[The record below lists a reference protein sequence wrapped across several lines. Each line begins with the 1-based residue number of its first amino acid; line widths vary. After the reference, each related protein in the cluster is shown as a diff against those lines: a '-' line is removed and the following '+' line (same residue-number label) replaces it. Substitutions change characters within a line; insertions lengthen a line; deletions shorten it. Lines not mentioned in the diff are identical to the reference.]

1 MSAWTNIKR
10 VTRYG
15 FVGFIRNGFVSLAA
29 VFIMIIT
36 LFTIL
41 WVLMIGA
48 GFQSALHWLTE
59 QVDITV
65 YFEPGATPEQIG
77 QVQKRLAALP
87 EVASSALISRE
98 EALAQFKLRHAN
110 EQITMQA
117 LSELGDNPLGAAI
130 EVRAKETSQYAGIAK
145 NLADFQKSS
154 SASGIDKVNY
164 QQNEQAITQM
174 TSFINALRVFGLTAG
189 LILAA
194 AALLISFNTIRLAIY
209 TSRDEIG
216 IMNLVGAGTWFVR
229 GPFLVSG
236 VLYGLC
242 GGLVTLLLSYPL
254 ALTLGPGSEGFFP
267 NFNIFTYYTSNFAL
281 LLLAVMGS
289 GILLGAFSSY
299 LAVRRYLKT

>member
-15 FVGFIRNGFVSLAA
+15 LVGFIRNGFVSLAA
-29 VFIMIIT
+29 VFIMMIT

-59 QVDITV
+59 QVDVTV
-65 YFEPGATPEQIG
+65 YFTTDASQAQIEQVRK
-77 QVQKRLAALP
+77 QVVALH
-87 EVASSALISRE
+87 EVASSVLISRE
-98 EALAQFKLRHAN
+98 DALARFKERHANDQVTMEALA
-110 EQITMQA
+110 
-117 LSELGDNPLGAAI
+117 ELGDNPLGAAL
-130 EVRAKETSQYAGIAK
+130 EVRAKETSQYASIAK
-145 NLADFQKSS
+145 NLSDFQKNT
-154 SASGIDKVNY
+154 SASGIDKINY
-164 QQNEQAITQM
+164 QQNEHAITQM
-174 TSFINALRVFGLTAG
+174 TSFIDALRVFGLTAG

-236 VLYGLC
+236 ILYGLC
-242 GGLVTLLLSYPL
+242 GGLITLLLSYPL
-254 ALTLGPGSEGFFP
+254 ALALGPGSEGFFP
-267 NFNIFTYYTSNFAL
+267 NFNIFTYYTGNFAL
-281 LLLAVMGS
+281 LLLVVMGG
-289 GILLGAFSSY
+289 GILLGALSSY